1 MPSRYRDRL
10 IKHLQHDRYE
20 PSTTGQLA
28 DDLGIGPD
36 EREEFIQA
44 VEILEENGEI
54 VFVGHDNAVAL
65 PQVASEITGSFRS
78 HPKGFGF
85 ILPDEV
91 SREGDLFVPPGQT
104 MEALSGDRVR
114 AQVYKSGRRPEPG
127 KSAYVARVVE
137 ILERKQSNFTGN
149 VYRDKGL
156 WWANTDGKVLPEPI
170 VLRDAESKNV
180 KEGDKVVFEI
190 LHYPEGDMFGEG
202 VVTKVLGEAGKPNVE
217 TQAVIA
223 AHNLPG
229 EFPDEVMNEAREI
242 TRAFDRELDP
252 YLKGEKSF
260 DRAERYDLRD
270 AFICTIDPPDAKDYD
285 DAISIERMDKITGG
299 GPGWRLGVHIA
310 DVAHFIRQGKAI
322 DTEAA
327 ERGNS
332 CYLPRLVIPMLPE
345 MISNGICSLSEG
357 VPRYCKSVFLDYD
370 DHGNV
375 RGQSFAAT
383 VIDSAKRMT
392 YLEAQAL
399 IDGDLEEARKHSK
412 TDTEHSEKLIRTV
425 KEMNTLARR
434 IWRRRH
440 EAGMIHLDLPEVELI
455 YDDEGHMIDAEP
467 EDDAYTHTI
476 IEMFMVEANEA
487 LARLFEDL
495 NIPIL
500 RRVHPEP
507 VPGQQENL
515 SEFVKVAGYRIPKA
529 PTREDL
535 QSLLDAT
542 KDSPAAPAVHMAV
555 LRTLTRAEYSPA
567 LIGHF
572 ALASS
577 GYAHFT
583 SPIRRYPDLTVHR
596 SLTKYLELTANGTK
610 TPKGDKERDAL
621 AKKLRESDACP
632 DEATLKQV
640 AAVCNRTEERA
651 TGAERELRQFLVL
664 QFLEREHLGDS
675 MPGVVTGVSPA
686 GVFVRLDK
694 YLAEGMCKA
703 DELPVGG
710 EDDQKKKGGK
720 NFYKKAV
727 WRIDKKSGALVEIN
741 SGRSFAMGDRVEV
754 TIAEVNLASRQLDL
768 LITDGSKRD
777 VGKIKKVDAKKRDYA
792 GLHGDAASPQGLAAG
807 LRIGEVEPM
816 KPKKTGA
823 EKRAQRS
830 KSRDKRKGDFRDKK
844 KDKGK
849 RQ

>member
-20 PSTTGQLA
+20 PSTADRLA
-28 DDLGIGPD
+28 DDLGIAPD
-36 EREEFIQA
+36 ERKDFIDA
-44 VEILEENGEI
+44 VHVLEDHGEI
-54 VFVGHDNAVAL
+54 VFVGQDNAVAL
-65 PQVASEITGSFRS
+65 PQVASEIVGSFRS

-104 MEALSGDRVR
+104 MEALTGDRVR

-127 KSAYVARVVE
+127 KSAYVARVIE

-149 VYRDKGL
+149 VYRERGL
-156 WWANTDGKVLPEPI
+156 WWARTDGKVLPEPV

-180 KEGDKVVFEI
+180 TEGDKVVFEI

-217 TQAVIA
+217 TEAVIA

-229 EFPDEVMNEAREI
+229 EFPDQVMDEAREI
-242 TRAFDRELDP
+242 TRAFDRELEP
-252 YLKGEKSF
+252 YVKGEKSF
-260 DRAERYDLRD
+260 DRAERYDLRNS
-270 AFICTIDPPDAKDYD
+270 FICTIDPPDAKDYD

-310 DVAHFIRQGKAI
+310 DVAHFIKAGKAI
-322 DTEAA
+322 DVEAA

-357 VPRYCKSVFLDYD
+357 VPRFCKSVFIDYD
-370 DHGNV
+370 DNGKV

-399 IDGDLEEARKHSK
+399 IDDQPEEARKHSK
-412 TDTEHSEKLIRTV
+412 TDTEHTDQLIRTV

-440 EAGMIHLDLPEVELI
+440 EAGMIHLDLPEVELL

-515 SEFVKVAGYRIPKA
+515 SEFVKVAGFRIPKA

-535 QSLLDAT
+535 QTLLDAT
-542 KDSPAAPAVHMAV
+542 KGSPAAPAVHMAV

-596 SLTKYLELTANGTK
+596 ALTKYLELTANGTK
-610 TPKGDKERDAL
+610 TPKGEKEREAL

-710 EDDQKKKGGK
+710 EDDKKKGGK
-720 NFYKKAV
+720 NYYKKAV

-754 TIAEVNLASRQLDL
+754 TIAEVNLAARQLDL

-777 VGKIKKVDAKKRDYA
+777 VGKIKKIDANKRDFA
-792 GLHGDAASPQGLAAG
+792 GLHGDPASPQGLAAG
-807 LRIGEVEPM
+807 LRLGEVEPM

-830 KSRDKRKGDFRDKK
+830 KSRDKRKSDFRDKK

>member
-10 IKHLQHDRYE
+10 IKHIQHDRYT
-20 PSTTGQLA
+20 PATTEQLA
-28 DDLGIGPD
+28 DDLGIPAE
-36 EREEFIQA
+36 ERETFIEA
-44 VEILEENGEI
+44 VELLQESGEL
-54 VFVGHDNAVAL
+54 VFVGQERAVGL
-65 PQVASEITGSFRS
+65 PQIASEITGSFRA

-85 ILPDEV
+85 ILPDTL

-114 AQVYKSGRRPEPG
+114 AEVYKSGKRPEPG
-127 KSAYVARVVE
+127 KSAFVARVVE

-149 VYRDKGL
+149 VYREKGL
-156 WWANTDGKVLPEPI
+156 WWAKTDGKVLPEPV

-202 VVTKVLGEAGKPNVE
+202 VVTKVLGESGKPNVE
-217 TQAVIA
+217 TEAVIA

-229 EFPDEVMNEAREI
+229 DFPDEVMAEAREI
-242 TRAFDRELDP
+242 TRAFDRELEP
-252 YLKGEKSF
+252 YLSGKKQF
-260 DRAERYDLRD
+260 HRNERYDLRN

-285 DAISIERMDKITGG
+285 DAISIERLDKITGG
-299 GPGWRLGVHIA
+299 GSGWRLGVHIA
-310 DVAHFIRQGKAI
+310 DVANFITPGTAI

-357 VPRYCKSVFLDYD
+357 VPRFCKSAFIDYD
-370 DHGNV
+370 DDGNV

-392 YLEAQAL
+392 YLEAQSL
-399 IDGDLEEARKHSK
+399 IDGDPEEARKHSK
-412 TDTEHSEKLIRTV
+412 TETEYTDELVKTV
-425 KEMNTLARR
+425 KTMNTLARK
-434 IWRRRH
+434 IWQRRH
-440 EAGMIHLDLPEVELI
+440 RKGMIHLDLPDVELI

-495 NIPIL
+495 DVPIL

-542 KDSPAAPAVHMAV
+542 KGSPAAPAVHMAV
-555 LRTLTRAEYSPA
+555 LRTLTRAEYSPS

-572 ALASS
+572 ALASP

-596 SLTKYLELTANGTK
+596 ALTEYLRHTENGTK
-610 TPKGDKERDAL
+610 TPKNEGERKAL
-621 AKKLRESDACP
+621 GKTLRESDACP
-632 DEATLKQV
+632 DEMTLKQV
-640 AAVCNRTEERA
+640 ASVCNRTEERA

-675 MPGVVTGVSPA
+675 MPGVVTGVAPN

-694 YLAEGMCKA
+694 YLAEG
-703 DELPVGG
+703 
-710 EDDQKKKGGK
+710 
-720 NFYKKAV
+720 
-727 WRIDKKSGALVEIN
+727 
-741 SGRSFAMGDRVEV
+741 
-754 TIAEVNLASRQLDL
+754 
-768 LITDGSKRD
+768 
-777 VGKIKKVDAKKRDYA
+777 
-792 GLHGDAASPQGLAAG
+792 
-807 LRIGEVEPM
+807 
-816 KPKKTGA
+816 
-823 EKRAQRS
+823 
-830 KSRDKRKGDFRDKK
+830 
-844 KDKGK
+844 
-849 RQ
+849 

>member
-1 MPSRYRDRL
+1 MPRSSASCSVVEGELIFIGTDR
-10 IKHLQHDRYE
+10 
-20 PSTTGQLA
+20 
-28 DDLGIGPD
+28 
-36 EREEFIQA
+36 A
-44 VEILEENGEI
+44 VGLPPIAAEII
-54 VFVGHDNAVAL
+54 
-65 PQVASEITGSFRS
+65 GSFRAN
-78 HPKGFGF
+78 PKGFGF
-85 ILPDEV
+85 ILPETV

-104 MEALSGDRVR
+104 MEALTGDRVR
-114 AQVYKSGRRPEPG
+114 AQVYKSGKRAEPG
-127 KSAYVARVVE
+127 RSPYVARVIE

-149 VYRDKGL
+149 VYRDRGL
-156 WWANTDGKVLPEPI
+156 WWAHTDGKALPEPI

-217 TQAVIA
+217 TEAVIA

-229 EFPDEVMNEAREI
+229 EFPDAVMAEAREI
-242 TRAFDRELDP
+242 TRAFDRELEP
-252 YLKGEKSF
+252 YLKGQKTF
-260 DRAERYDLRD
+260 DRSERYDLRD

-285 DAISIERMDKITGG
+285 DAISIERMEKITGG

-310 DVAHFIRQGKAI
+310 DVANFVEQGSAI
-322 DTEAA
+322 DIEAA

-345 MISNGICSLSEG
+345 ILSNGICSLSEG
-357 VPRYCKSVFLDYD
+357 VPRYCKSVFIDYD
-370 DHGNV
+370 DEGHV

-399 IDGDLEEARKHSK
+399 IDGNPDEARKHAK
-412 TDTEHSEKLIRTV
+412 TDTQYTDQLIRTV
-425 KEMNTLARR
+425 KAMNTLARR
-434 IWRRRH
+434 IWERRH
-440 EAGMIHLDLPEVELI
+440 RKGMIHLDLPEVELI

-515 SEFVKVAGYRIPKA
+515 REFVKVAGYRIPKT

-535 QSLLDAT
+535 QALLDAT
-542 KDSPAAPAVHMAV
+542 KGSPAAPAVHMAV
-555 LRTLTRAEYSPA
+555 LRTLTRAEYSPS

-596 SLTKYLELTANGTK
+596 ALTEYLKHTANGTK
-610 TPKGDKERDAL
+610 TPKGDGELKSL
-621 AKKLRESDACP
+621 GKKLRESEACP
-632 DEATLKQV
+632 DEGTLKQI

-694 YLAEGMCKA
+694 YLAEGMCKVA
-703 DELPVGG
+703 DLPAGDSD
-710 EDDQKKKGGK
+710 EQKKGGK
-720 NFYKKAV
+720 NFYKKAL

-741 SGRSFAMGDRVEV
+741 SGRSFAMGDRVDV
-754 TIAEVNLASRQLDL
+754 TIAEVNLATRQLDL

-777 VGKIKKVDAKKRDYA
+777 VGKIKKITVGKRDHA
-792 GLHGDAASPQGLAAG
+792 GLYGQAAPPEGGLAAG
-807 LRIGEVEPM
+807 LRLGEVEPL
-816 KPKKTGA
+816 KPRKTGA

-830 KSRDKRKGDFRDKK
+830 KSRDKRKSDHRSDR